1 MTVVALAVGLCSVTG
16 CAPTLKTTGI
26 ERPDVVSIELFQHT
40 WGDGV
45 SDANRATIIPDDPAS
60 EIPDEL
66 VDLFI
71 DVPVSRASQSDL
83 DSIEGREALTVR
95 YTLQTG
101 ETVVVARVV
110 RSRQDVIVMWPDDSV
125 TRTRWGSPDTFEYY
139 SEVGVVESVAAGE
152 VPRP

>member
-1 MTVVALAVGLCSVTG
+1 MVLLVVTACSSAT
-16 CAPTLKTTGI
+16 KTTGI
-26 ERPDVVSIELFQHT
+26 ERPDVVSIELFEHT
-40 WGDGV
+40 WGDGA
-45 SDANRATIIPDDPAS
+45 SDATRATIIPDDPAS

-83 DSIEGREALTVR
+83 ESIQGREALTVR

-125 TRTRWGSPDTFEYY
+125 TRTRWGSPDTFEFY
-139 SEVGVVESVAAGE
+139 SEVGVVDSVPAGA

>member
-1 MTVVALAVGLCSVTG
+1 M
-16 CAPTLKTTGI
+16 TTGI
-26 ERPDVVSIELFQHT
+26 ERPHVVSIELFQHT

-45 SDANRATIIPDDPAS
+45 SDATCATISPDDAAS

-110 RSRQDVIVMWPDDSV
+110 RSRQDVIEMWPDDSV

-139 SEVGVVESVAAGE
+139 SEVGFVESVPAGE